1 METTSPAAA
10 AHKGTVVGRFGNTT
24 WVAIVERRECA
35 ATRTASPKDA
45 VVLAGLT
52 EPKTTEGAYLF
63 RREEKKVVIA

>member
-1 METTSPAAA
+1 M
-10 AHKGTVVGRFGNTT
+10 VVESMIPNKVRKLRSLL
-24 WVAIVERRECA
+24 ERRECA

-45 VVLAGLT
+45 VVLADLT